1 MTTRP
6 NAENRSRDMAMHD
19 TSSDPKLHTAKL
31 REEMRALITHLR
43 HDVNQVSEPRAQALF
58 ETSAE
63 VLEGLVK
70 AYDDYDRG
78 QETAF
83 RR

>member
-1 MTTRP
+1 MRRVRIPKSTP
-6 NAENRSRDMAMHD
+6 RS
-19 TSSDPKLHTAKL
+19 S

-43 HDVNQVSEPRAQALF
+43 HDIAQVNEPRAQALF

-70 AYDDYDRG
+70 AYEDYDQGR
-78 QETAF
+78 ETAF

>member
-1 MTTRP
+1 MK
-6 NAENRSRDMAMHD
+6 MHE
-19 TSSDPKLHTAKL
+19 TSTDPKVHTAKL
-31 REEMRALITHLR
+31 REEMRSLITHLR
-43 HDVNQVSEPRAQALF
+43 HDIAQVNEPRAQALF

-70 AYDDYDRG
+70 AYDDYDQGR
-78 QETAF
+78 ETAF